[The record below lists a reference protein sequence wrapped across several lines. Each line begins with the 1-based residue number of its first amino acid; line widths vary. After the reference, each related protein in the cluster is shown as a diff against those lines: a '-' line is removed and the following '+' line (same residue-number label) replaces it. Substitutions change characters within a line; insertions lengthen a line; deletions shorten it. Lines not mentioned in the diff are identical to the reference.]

1 MLFFKVDDQHNVTAI
16 EQSMPE
22 SLKTSTG
29 YKYWSRQIDG
39 TRHAGWLDRND
50 IGTMEYA
57 EQIAESA
64 TKLTGELYIATDAGD
79 HVAPRFDVIA
89 APKVG
94 DRVSATFNGDY
105 YDEGRIARVS
115 PSLKVVTTSTGR
127 KFYRLQETGAWLSGY
142 FALIP
147 GAHNRLNPEF

>member
-1 MLFFKVDDQHNVTAI
+1 MLFFKIDDQHNVTAI

-22 SLKTSTG
+22 ILKTSTG

-89 APKVG
+89 APRVG
-94 DRVSATFNGDY
+94 DEVSMGFNGDY
-105 YDEGRIARVS
+105 YPVGTITKISA
-115 PSLKVVTTSTGR
+115 SLKRVTTSSGKIFNR
-127 KFYRLQETGAWLSGY
+127 KRQTGAWVHGY
-142 FALIP
+142 SSMVA
-147 GAHNRLNPEF
+147 GVHRRLNPEF